1 MLLEPEE
8 SISGLEDSYTK
19 DEKDSNSASPATP
32 LTPSTSA
39 DLLLPAQTP
48 GSSGE
53 ATPNSSLA
61 MQAKRKRGRPRKI
74 KTEPV
79 VDAAVDAVVEAAVDA
94 VVDADVQLSEPAPL
108 CEGKQFV

>member
-1 MLLEPEE
+1 
-8 SISGLEDSYTK
+8 
-19 DEKDSNSASPATP
+19 
-32 LTPSTSA
+32 
-39 DLLLPAQTP
+39 
-48 GSSGE
+48 
-53 ATPNSSLA
+53 

-79 VDAAVDAVVEAAVDA
+79 VDAAVEAAVDA